1 MNSSNN
7 IEPELLMVIEIIT
20 GFFGFLGIAWIIS
33 GRWVIGTILLL
44 GFFILSFIYIG
55 LLGFL
60 LLPLQNIFF
69 GVISAVLLKAV
80 ID

>member
-44 GFFILSFIYIG
+44 GFWLFLTIEVLVFLYYHLFI
-55 LLGFL
+55 
-60 LLPLQNIFF
+60 
-69 GVISAVLLKAV
+69 
-80 ID
+80 